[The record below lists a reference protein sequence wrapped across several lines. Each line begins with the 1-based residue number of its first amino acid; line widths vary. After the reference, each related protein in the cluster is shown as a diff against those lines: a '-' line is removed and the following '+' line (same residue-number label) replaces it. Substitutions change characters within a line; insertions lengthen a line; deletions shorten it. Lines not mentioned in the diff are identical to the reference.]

1 MVMNGENAGSADGTG
16 TGTGSGAGAGSG
28 AGSGNGLGGGFVD
41 GGAPGRQT
49 PGPAASGRTVS
60 DPAAPGRPASA
71 RTVSAR
77 TVAAHAVSA
86 RAREGSSAPVGLRE
100 RKKQLTYQ
108 AVSDAAIALF
118 LERGFDKVSVAEVA
132 AAADISKPTLFR
144 YFPAKEDLV
153 LHRFA
158 DHEDESARVVAA
170 RPAGESPLDALH
182 RHFLDGLDRRD
193 PVTGLCD
200 APEVLAFMRL
210 LYGTPALVAR
220 MYAYQGRSEAAL
232 ADALGGG
239 LPERLAAGQIVAV
252 LRILALD
259 NWRRID
265 AGESA
270 DEVRVGAARAA
281 DAAFAQLRTGLEA
294 PSQTDPEATS
304 QTDPEATPNG

>member
-1 MVMNGENAGSADGTG
+1 MVMSGENAGNEPVGGPGNQPGGGPGNEPGGGAAR
-16 TGTGSGAGAGSG
+16 GAGP
-28 AGSGNGLGGGFVD
+28 V
-41 GGAPGRQT
+41 RQ
-49 PGPAASGRTVS
+49 
-60 DPAAPGRPASA
+60 RP
-71 RTVSAR
+71 
-77 TVAAHAVSA
+77 
-86 RAREGSSAPVGLRE
+86 SAPLGLRE

-108 AVSDAAIALF
+108 AVSDAAIAMF

-158 DHEDESARVVAA
+158 DHEDEAARVVAG
-170 RPAGESPLDALH
+170 RPSGDSPLDALR

-200 APEVLAFMRL
+200 VPEVLAFLRL
-210 LYGTPALVAR
+210 LYGTPSLVAR

-232 ADALGGG
+232 ARALGGG
-239 LPERLAAGQIVAV
+239 VSERLAAGQIVAV

-270 DEVRVGAARAA
+270 DRVYAGAVQAA
-281 DAAFAQLRTGLEA
+281 EDAFVQLRTGLE
-294 PSQTDPEATS
+294 PRPR
-304 QTDPEATPNG
+304 G

>member
-16 TGTGSGAGAGSG
+16 TGTGSGAGAGPGADSG
-28 AGSGNGLGGGFVD
+28 DGLGDGFVD
-41 GGAPGRQT
+41 GGAPGWQT
-49 PGPAASGRTVS
+49 SGPAASGRTVS

-77 TVAAHAVSA
+77 TVSA
-86 RAREGSSAPVGLRE
+86 RAGERSSAPVGLRE

-270 DEVRVGAARAA
+270 DAVRVGAARAA
-281 DAAFAQLRTGLEA
+281 DAAFAQLRTGLDA
-294 PSQTDPEATS
+294 AARTDPDAAT
-304 QTDPEATPNG
+304 DG